1 MHGIFWGT
9 LSAGM
14 WKFLVLS
21 YFYVRAYKIEQKYRL
36 KIEATSL
43 TRHDALHLK
52 PGNFNFNIF

>member
-1 MHGIFWGT
+1 MEI
-9 LSAGM
+9 LSACYRIFM
-14 WKFLVLS
+14 SEHIKLK
-21 YFYVRAYKIEQKYRL
+21 RNRL